1 MEERTQYR
9 LKENMAKE
17 RLTVTIEPEIL
28 EWIQEESAKDLR
40 TVSNFVEF
48 ILHQAMQEKKA
59 NQGKTKEKK

>member
-1 MEERTQYR
+1 
-9 LKENMAKE
+9 MAKE